1 MSLKNKLG
9 RMKSHLKLDGQEMR
23 NKAAI
28 EQSEEGS
35 CDIPFI
41 GKWQENDTEVYWFDN
56 EHCFI
61 REVRYPIEY
70 QHGKY
75 SFKELNDVVGLWNE
89 STLDH
94 PLSAKGLSGEDL
106 FFFDTETTGLGGGA
120 GNTIFLLGYAF
131 LEKDAIVVR
140 QHVLPQ
146 PGNEIPL
153 YQSFLE
159 NIDYETLVTYNG
171 KAFDWPQLKTRHTL
185 VKQHVPLLPDFGH
198 FDLYHASR
206 RLWKKRLEKVKLSAV
221 EEEILGFKRENDIP
235 GYLAPMIYFDFVER
249 KDPEILLGVMKH
261 NEMDVLSLVT
271 LYIHL
276 SRQILQ
282 VDGYGEETLEIARWL
297 AYLGKKGEA
306 FETYRRLMQQGNHQ
320 EQITAKHAIAYQK
333 KKNKEYDSALGIWL
347 EVTESGTQKQKT
359 EAMLEASKLLE
370 HQYKEYE
377 KALQLARRLL
387 LETEGRAKSSEQL
400 KLDLY
405 KRCERLRRKLELQNH
420 FKAPGHRDHD

>member
-1 MSLKNKLG
+1 MSLKNKLN
-9 RMKSHLKLDGQEMR
+9 RMKDHMKLEGQASK
-23 NKAAI
+23 NKMPLQEAAAL
-28 EQSEEGS
+28 ETKL
-35 CDIPFI
+35 PFI
-41 GKWQENDTEVYWFDN
+41 EKWQKNNTEAYWFDH

-61 REVRYPIEY
+61 REVRYPLEY
-70 QHGKY
+70 QHGNY
-75 SFKELNDVVGLWNE
+75 SFQELKGIVELWNE
-89 STLDH
+89 AALDH

-159 NIDYETLVTYNG
+159 NINYETLVTYNG

-185 VKQHVPLLPDFGH
+185 IKEHVPLLPEFGH

-206 RLWKKRLEKVKLSAV
+206 RLWKNKLEKVKLSAV
-221 EEEILGFKRENDIP
+221 EEEILGLKRENDIP

-249 KDPEILLGVMKH
+249 KDPEILFGIMKH
-261 NEMDVLSLVT
+261 NEIDVLSLIT

-282 VDGYGEETLEIARWL
+282 VDGYGTETLEIARWL
-297 AYLGKKGEA
+297 AYLGKKDEA
-306 FETYRRLMQQGNHQ
+306 FETYSRVIEEGNDE
-320 EQITAKHAIAYQK
+320 EQLTAKHAIAFQK
-333 KKNKEYDSALGIWL
+333 KRNKEFDSALEIWL
-347 EVTESGTQKQKT
+347 EVAERGTEKQRI
-359 EAMLEASKLLE
+359 EATIESSKMLE
-370 HQYKEYE
+370 HHYKEPE
-377 KALQLARRLL
+377 KALELSSRLL
-387 LETEGRAKSSEQL
+387 GEIEGRPKAFDSL
-400 KLDLY
+400 KRDLM
-405 KRCERLRRKLELQNH
+405 KRCERLQKKLQ
-420 FKAPGHRDHD
+420 